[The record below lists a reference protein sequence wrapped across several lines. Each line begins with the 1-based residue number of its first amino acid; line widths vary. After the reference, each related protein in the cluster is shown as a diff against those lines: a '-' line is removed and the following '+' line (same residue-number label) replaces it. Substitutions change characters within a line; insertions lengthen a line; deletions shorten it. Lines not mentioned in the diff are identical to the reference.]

1 MGDTRAFITNI
12 SFPKSLDEVLYF
24 MNVRGILDMEDLL
37 ESSYVE
43 WTAPKTAEVGDDVFF
58 MHAVTSMDIIKRLQ
72 CELNEVKPAISENDY
87 SILKGALDR
96 ATLIYEKYGAKIFA
110 TGKVCDEII
119 KDTIAI
125 DDGLHWRS
133 IYYVPIDSI
142 KILDKPVDISKFRD
156 FIRVSRTGAITK
168 LESLQ
173 VSKLKALIGAYG

>member
-87 SILKGALDR
+87 SIR
-96 ATLIYEKYGAKIFA
+96 
-110 TGKVCDEII
+110 
-119 KDTIAI
+119 
-125 DDGLHWRS
+125 R
-133 IYYVPIDSI
+133 P
-142 KILDKPVDISKFRD
+142 
-156 FIRVSRTGAITK
+156 
-168 LESLQ
+168 
-173 VSKLKALIGAYG
+173 